1 MTGDLF
7 AANAERALA
16 ARGPLAS
23 RLRPTSFDEVVGQD
37 HLIGPGAPLRV
48 LVETQRVSSGI
59 LWGPPGTGKTTLA
72 RLVAKGSG
80 MAFIPL
86 SAVTAGV
93 KEVRAAIEAAEHRLG
108 QYAEGTILFIDEV
121 HRFSKSQQDALLP
134 AVEDGTVVL
143 LGATT
148 ENPFFE
154 INAPLLSRATL
165 WRVAPLTADALGRL
179 AERGADA
186 EGVVL
191 GADVQAAL
199 VQLVDGDARALLTTL
214 EVAASLARARATT
227 DDAIVELEDLSAAR
241 SGILVHRSADTH
253 YDQISAF
260 IKSIRGSDPDAGL
273 YWMARLLQAG
283 EDPKFLARRLV
294 ILASED
300 IGMADPMSLVIANA
314 ATQAVNFVGL
324 PEAKLSL
331 AQAVIHLALAPKS
344 NSVTTALGRA
354 EADAGISGM
363 EVPAH
368 LRDAHY
374 VGAASLGH
382 GEGYQYP
389 HDDPRGWVEQQYR
402 PEALGQRR
410 YYTPGDHGSEP
421 NRIGWLE
428 SRRQDQPSPRGTA
441 E

>member
-165 WRVAPLTADALGRL
+165 WRVAPLTVDALGQL
-179 AERGADA
+179 ADRGAQA
-186 EGVVL
+186 EDVTL
-191 GADVQAAL
+191 GQEVRSDL
-199 VQLVDGDARALLTTL
+199 VQLVDGDARALLTAL
-214 EVAASLARARATT
+214 EVAASLARARASA
-227 DDAIVELEDLSAAR
+227 DGAVLELQDLSAAR

-324 PEAKLSL
+324 PEAKLAL
-331 AQAVIHLALAPKS
+331 AQAVVHLALAPKS
-344 NSVTTALGRA
+344 NSVTVALGLA
-354 EADAGISGM
+354 EAAASRTGM

-374 VGAASLGH
+374 VGASSLGH

-389 HDDPRGWVEQQYR
+389 HSDPRGWVEQQYR
-402 PEALGQRR
+402 PEALEGET
-410 YYTPGDHGSEP
+410 YYSPNDHGSEP
-421 NRIGWLE
+421 NRMGWLH
-428 SRRQDQPSPRGTA
+428 SRNRDPLPPPGTD
-441 E
+441 